1 VVIEKPAPTRIPAL
15 DGLRGLAILLVLVW
29 HYTMVSRVLVVR
41 FHGSPALVPLLKL
54 ISLTWSGVD
63 LFFVLSGFLLGGI
76 LLQHVDS
83 PTYFRTFFI
92 RRACRILPLYFAWVF
107 ILIGV
112 TSLGLP
118 RLWPGIARTF
128 AEPVPIWSHL
138 TFTQNL
144 EMSAMRDFGSP
155 WLGATWSLAVE
166 EQFYLFLPLMIRFTP
181 RRSLPLLLVALILAA
196 QLFRI
201 IVGTTMAQYVLMP
214 SRMDALLIGVL
225 GAWAVQLPQFVAY
238 AKEENRMGRY
248 VFVVLALGMGLAM
261 VRGRSLWASAE
272 DNLGWVALF
281 YGALVYV
288 AATSSRGFVHWLCTR
303 AWLRKLGLISFGV
316 YIFHGGVDSLVY
328 DLLRPANEA
337 AGIPMVITIISVSLG
352 VTLLLAALSYRFFE
366 GPILR
371 FGHRHKW

>member
-1 VVIEKPAPTRIPAL
+1 
-15 DGLRGLAILLVLVW
+15 
-29 HYTMVSRVLVVR
+29 
-41 FHGSPALVPLLKL
+41 
-54 ISLTWSGVD
+54 VD